1 MLKGDELIVDV
12 RLRDECRAILAKP
25 RGPLRGSLGAEVF
38 RGCSLIVA
46 VGDRVSASMVE
57 AGVEPDVAIV
67 DMMEKREKVDLPA
80 LLLGRRV
87 IETGNPA
94 GTITREAWRSV
105 KDAIA
110 SAIGGERVTVLVDGE
125 EDLLGFP
132 AVILSPT
139 DAAVVYGQPGRGAVV
154 VRVDEG
160 RRAEAV
166 ELLERCFEPC
176 GHQGGLEC

>member
-1 MLKGDELIVDV
+1 MLLRGNELVVDV
-12 RLRDECRAILAKP
+12 KLRDECRAILAKP
-25 RGPLRGSLGAEVF
+25 RGPLRKSLGAEMF
-38 RGCSLIVA
+38 RGCCLIVA
-46 VGDRVSASMVE
+46 VGDRVSASLVE

-67 DMMEKREKVDLPA
+67 DMMEKRERVDLPA

-105 KDAIA
+105 QDAIA
-110 SAIGGERVTVLVDGE
+110 TAIGGEKVTVLVDGE

-139 DAAVVYGQPGRGAVV
+139 GAAVVYGQPGRGAVV
-154 VRVDEG
+154 VRVDEE
-160 RRAEAV
+160 RRAEAI
-166 ELLERCFEPC
+166 ELFERCFEPY
-176 GHQGGLEC
+176 GQWRD